1 MYMERA
7 RAGHAVSNEHAVAPA
22 DRAFEFML
30 NALRLVDGF
39 EMTRFVERTGL
50 SIAAIDATLE
60 RAVARGLLQRDARN
74 VRPTAR
80 GLDFLSDLQQMFL

>member
-1 MYMERA
+1 
-7 RAGHAVSNEHAVAPA
+7 V
-22 DRAFEFML
+22 
-30 NALRLVDGF
+30 
-39 EMTRFVERTGL
+39 L

-60 RAVARGLLQRDARN
+60 SAVARGLLQLDARN